1 MLLQLHALS
10 ERCLAILTSC
20 GPWAFFA
27 AMALLPAVG
36 MPLMAFSLTAGPAF
50 GPSMG
55 IGWVVAAG
63 LAAITF
69 NLLLTY
75 WLARRALRP
84 FLEKVMKR
92 WGHRLPKLDVADTT
106 DLIVAVR
113 VIPGIPFFVQ
123 NYMLGLA
130 NAPLGKYLLIS
141 CAAQWTYAAGFILFG
156 DALLHGKGKLI
167 ISALIVLVL
176 AFVITHFLRRH
187 LAGRKLQHVPS
198 A

>member
-1 MLLQLHALS
+1 MLLQLHALA
-10 ERCLAILTSC
+10 ERFLALLTSC

-27 AMALLPAVG
+27 AMALTPALG

-50 GPSMG
+50 GPTMG
-55 IGWVVAAG
+55 IGWVVVVG

-69 NLLLTY
+69 NLVLTY

-84 FLEKVMKR
+84 FLEKIIQR
-92 WGHRLPKLDVADTT
+92 WGQRLPKLDGGDTT

-123 NYMLGLA
+123 NYLLGLA
-130 NAPLGKYLLIS
+130 NAPFGKYLLIS
-141 CAAQWTYAAGFILFG
+141 CAAQWTYAAGFMLFG
-156 DALLHGKGKLI
+156 DALLHGEGKLI
-167 ISALIVLVL
+167 ISAIIVLVL

-187 LAGRKLQHVPS
+187 LAGKKLSHVPS

>member
-1 MLLQLHALS
+1 MLLELHALTD
-10 ERCLAILTSC
+10 RFFALITSC

-55 IGWVVAAG
+55 IGWVVVAG

-69 NLLLTY
+69 NMLLTY

-84 FLEKVMKR
+84 FLEKIMKR
-92 WGHRLPKLDVADTT
+92 WGQRLPKLDGADTT
-106 DLIVAVR
+106 DLTLAVR

-130 NAPLGKYLLIS
+130 NAPLGQYLLIS
-141 CAAQWTYAAGFILFG
+141 CVAQWTYAAGFILFG

-167 ISALIVLVL
+167 ISAIIVLVL
-176 AFVITHFLRRH
+176 AFVVTHFLRRH